1 MLWYSW
7 EISWPRGGRSSRTR
21 SESLSAVLC
30 ALCPGQYRCDINRLA
45 LRYERNYNKF
55 LDIFRLD
62 RRIPSYFVPGNNDVG
77 YASCLISIEGFHSSV
92 FHQPEHRCYI
102 RPPSPPQIHIS
113 LRAAEP
119 AHHCP

>member
-1 MLWYSW
+1 MAVDQVG
-7 EISWPRGGRSSRTR
+7 PGV
-21 SESLSAVLC
+21 SLYLRFYVRYVRANTDAIL
-30 ALCPGQYRCDINRLA
+30 RLA
-45 LRYERNYNKF
+45 HRYERNYNKF

-77 YASCLISIEGFHSSV
+77 YASCLISIEGFHSLV

-102 RPPSPPQIHIS
+102 RPPSAPQIHIS